1 MAFIE
6 KNIQV
11 TAREIVVAA
20 TGKIAPPHRA
30 RDFRP
35 GLAQGASGRTAYRQ
49 VFKRA
54 IDVALVVLAMPFWVP
69 LVLIGAAFVMLD
81 GHRPFYS
88 QERIGRNGRVFRMWK
103 LRSMVRDA
111 DACLE
116 SHLAADPAARAEW
129 DATQKLKNDPRIT
142 AVGRIL
148 RKTSLDELP
157 QLFNVL
163 TGDMSLV
170 GPRPIMVSQ
179 KRLYPGRSYYR
190 MRPGL
195 TGLWQV
201 SDRNEC
207 SFVERVR
214 FDDTYHG
221 MMSFRADAKILLRT
235 VSVVMRGTGY

>member
-6 KNIQV
+6 KNIS
-11 TAREIVVAA
+11 TAPRETVVVAS
-20 TGKIAPPHRA
+20 
-30 RDFRP
+30 RD
-35 GLAQGASGRTAYRQ
+35 LAQLSASRRAQHAAGHRQANLYRHFVKRGIDILLVLLTA
-49 VFKRA
+49 
-54 IDVALVVLAMPFWVP
+54 PFWVP
-69 LVLIGAAFVMLD
+69 LVLAGAALAMLD
-81 GHRPFYS
+81 GHAPFYT
-88 QERIGRNGRVFRMWK
+88 QERVGLHGRTFRIWK
-103 LRSMVRDA
+103 LRSMVPDA

-116 SHLAADPAARAEW
+116 SYLSTDPEARAEW

-142 AVGRIL
+142 AVGRFL

-163 TGDMSLV
+163 IGDMSLV

-179 KRLYPGRSYYR
+179 KSIYPGRRYYE

-195 TGLWQV
+195 TGMWQI

-207 SFVERVR
+207 SFVERVH
-214 FDDTYHG
+214 FDDAYHRV
-221 MMSFRADAKILLRT
+221 MSFWTDAKIILRT